1 MLDHDYS
8 SDTDH
13 AQFRQYSSTPGRWMS
28 PDPYYGSYDQSNPQS
43 MDRYAYVSSS
53 PLTFTDPSGLG
64 PCLTVTY
71 QWVAGPAQSNGGHG
85 DEGTTVA
92 SYLCDGFSGGSGTGS
107 ASAPNNQQKSQK
119 RQQCE
124 VAAQQQYDQSNQNIQ
139 NSFLPNLK
147 QSAVSGAIH
156 GAIVGCVAGAVG
168 GGAAGSVVG
177 PEGTLAVAAVGCASL
192 APDIAAIT
200 AVSEATFSLGH
211 SLWDAGAAY
220 FTYKQQMNACSA
232 F

>member
-1 MLDHDYS
+1 MQPASEH
-8 SDTDH
+8 H
-13 AQFRQYSSTPGRWMS
+13 I
-28 PDPYYGSYDQSNPQS
+28 PDGLLAS
-43 MDRYAYVSSS
+43 MTLLSEKPR
-53 PLTFTDPSGLG
+53 
-64 PCLTVTY
+64 
-71 QWVAGPAQSNGGHG
+71 HG
-85 DEGTTVA
+85 VA
-92 SYLCDGFSGGSGTGS
+92 SRKSAPHPGINEANSTAPIGLRFRCWEIVSGTVD
-107 ASAPNNQQKSQK
+107 APNNQQKSQK